1 MSEPMRQGKSF
12 VPPKGAAVLMG
23 DPLPELTAKDFADGL
38 DDSLSDHDL
47 AEAIALVWSKTG
59 HLMYLAEEDEAFNAE
74 LEEWFGLEEDLCK
87 KAIEALVHEGRDID
101 NSHGLHGKVAPFME
115 RNGYRD
121 ACGWWVRDEGGEQ
134 DVADGLCPECG
145 ANLVSFIEGSS
156 MGSRCPACGWSV
168 VATYTPPILED
179 EREYTISIMSGTPT
193 KEVLEAVS
201 RIAICN
207 YVEAK
212 QLVDCA
218 PTTLFVGRATEVL
231 ARKNEL
237 EDVGVPIEVQPD
249 FPYDKDGRL
258 ESEVRLNKLL
268 LETFPELAEQFK
280 EYTSWQDGMEAGCFL
295 TFEDLL
301 LPIARHALDEHDEA
315 FLVRLGVF
323 IEQLMTSGDALAIN
337 VAIVG
342 LIEGL
347 KAYGNPL
354 IRSFL
359 GPVSL
364 KEFDLMAY

>member
-12 VPPKGAAVLMG
+12 VPPKGVAVLMG

-47 AEAIALVWSKTG
+47 AEAIALISNKVG
-59 HLMYLAEEDEAFNAE
+59 HLMHLVEEGEASGDELDE
-74 LEEWFGLEEDLCK
+74 WLVLENKLCQ
-87 KAIEALVHEGRDID
+87 EALERGGSISGEGP
-101 NSHGLHGKVAPFME
+101 GLMGMIAPFME

-121 ACGWWVRDEGGEQ
+121 AHGWWVCDEGGACQ
-134 DVADGLCPECG
+134 GVADGICPECG
-145 ANLVSFIEGSS
+145 ANLEGFVEGSC
-156 MGSRCPACGWSV
+156 MGSRCPACGWSGV
-168 VATYTPPILED
+168 TTYTPTIMED
-179 EREYTISIMSGTPT
+179 EREYAIILMLGATPT
-193 KEVLEAVS
+193 KEALRALS
-201 RIAICN
+201 RIAMCN
-207 YVEAK
+207 YIEVRRLMEG
-212 QLVDCA
+212 A
-218 PTTLFVGRATEVL
+218 PTTLFVGHATEVL
-231 ARKNEL
+231 AYKNEL
-237 EDVGVPIEVQPD
+237 EDAGVPIEVQPD
-249 FPYDKDGRL
+249 FPYDKDGKL
-258 ESEVRLNKLL
+258 KDAVRLNKLL

-280 EYTSWQDGMEAGCFL
+280 EYTSWQDGMETGCFL

>member
-1 MSEPMRQGKSF
+1 
-12 VPPKGAAVLMG
+12 MG

-59 HLMYLAEEDEAFNAE
+59 HLMYLAEEDEAFDAE
-74 LEEWFGLEEDLCK
+74 FEEWFGLEEDLCQ
-87 KAIEALVHEGRDID
+87 KAIGALVREGRDID
-101 NSHGLHGKVAPFME
+101 SNHGLHGKVAPFME
-115 RNGYRD
+115 RNGYRN
-121 ACGWWVRDEGGEQ
+121 ACGWWVRDEESANQ
-134 DVADGLCPECG
+134 DVKDGICPECG
-145 ANLVSFIEGSS
+145 TDLEGFIEGSS

-168 VATYTPPILED
+168 VTTFATPILED
-179 EREYTISIMSGTPT
+179 EQEYTIILIPGGTPT
-193 KEVLEAVS
+193 REALKTIS
-201 RIAICN
+201 LIAMCN
-207 YVEAK
+207 YVAAREMMAS
-212 QLVDCA
+212 A
-218 PTTLFVGRATEVL
+218 PTTLFEGRATEVL

-237 EDVGVPIEVQPD
+237 EDAGVPIEVQPD

-280 EYTSWQDGMEAGCFL
+280 EYTSWQDGMETGCFL

-337 VAIVG
+337 LATVG

>member
-1 MSEPMRQGKSF
+1 MDESDQLGKS
-12 VPPKGAAVLMG
+12 VTPPEGAAVLVG
-23 DPLPELTAKDFADGL
+23 DLLPGITAQSFADGL
-38 DDSLSDHDL
+38 GEGLSDHDL
-47 AEAIALVWSKTG
+47 AEAIALTWAKAG
-59 HLMYLAEEDEAFNAE
+59 NLMHLVEEDEALGNE
-74 LEEWFGLEEDLCK
+74 LDEWLDLERELCQ
-87 KAIEALVHEGRDID
+87 EALARNGATLREGL
-101 NSHGLHGKVAPFME
+101 GLTELIAPFME

-121 ACGWWVRDEGGEQ
+121 ACGWWVSDEDNAIP
-134 DVADGLCPECG
+134 DVADGICPECG
-145 ANLVSFIEGSS
+145 AELKGFIEGSG
-156 MGSRCPACGWSV
+156 MGSRCPKCGWSV
-168 VATYTPPILED
+168 VTTYAPPIMDD
-179 EREYTISIMSGTPT
+179 EREYTIILMPGGAPT
-193 KEVLEAVS
+193 REALKVIS
-201 RIAICN
+201 RIAMCN
-207 YVEAK
+207 YVTAK
-212 QLVDCA
+212 QLMECTL
-218 PTTLFVGRATEVL
+218 TTLFAGRAAEVL

-237 EDVGVPIEVQPD
+237 EDAGVPIEVQPD
-249 FPYDKDGRL
+249 FPYDKEGRL